1 MAFVTFDTLKFI
13 EKLGKSRRAS
23 RQATAIAEAQKDVL
37 SERAM
42 ETQLVSR
49 SDLMGMED
57 RLIKWSVGLALGQV
71 AVIAALVKLLYS
83 EIFTL
88 NC

>member
-13 EKLGKSRRAS
+13 EKLGKSARAS
-23 RQATAIAEAQKDVL
+23 RQATAIAEAQKDAF
-37 SERAM
+37 SEVM

-57 RLIKWSVGLALGQV
+57 RLIKWSVGLTLGQV

>member
-1 MAFVTFDTLKFI
+1 MEKAGAPRVRQQLLQKRKKMFYLK
-13 EKLGKSRRAS
+13 
-23 RQATAIAEAQKDVL
+23 
-37 SERAM
+37 AM

>member
-1 MAFVTFDTLKFI
+1 
-13 EKLGKSRRAS
+13 
-23 RQATAIAEAQKDVL
+23 
-37 SERAM
+37 
-42 ETQLVSR
+42 
-49 SDLMGMED
+49 MGMED